1 MAAEGTGEKH
11 SAARTF
17 RRAGGPHRIPSPR
30 RRPLPSAA
38 GRAMAEGTGERR
50 AAAKG
55 TGENTPPPA
64 HSDGRT
70 DRPASP
76 PRRGGPLPCAAGRAD
91 GTPRRNM
98 PRPSPAAPGAVP
110 GAATWA
116 GPGGGRTW
124 GIRGAASTK
133 KERQPVHPV
142 VAPSGFGDGLR
153 PKHRLRLRFSRRRPS
168 RPHRRYPA
176 RCRLARSAPRRRP
189 RPRWWSSDA
198 ACSSRRSRRPAR
210 WR

>member
-1 MAAEGTGEKH
+1 
-11 SAARTF
+11 
-17 RRAGGPHRIPSPR
+17 
-30 RRPLPSAA
+30 
-38 GRAMAEGTGERR
+38 MAEGTGERKDSGKEGR
-50 AAAKG
+50 QQRKEPG
-55 TGENTPPPA
+55 RNTPPPA
-64 HSDGRT
+64 YSDGRT

-76 PRRGGPLPCAAGRAD
+76 PRRGGPLPSAARKAN

-98 PRPSPAAPGAVP
+98 PRPSPAAP

-133 KERQPVHPV
+133 KERQPVHPI

>member
-1 MAAEGTGEKH
+1 MRRREDDGGRNRGEKG
-11 SAARTF
+11 F
-17 RRAGGPHRIPSPR
+17 GK
-30 RRPLPSAA
+30 
-38 GRAMAEGTGERR
+38 RR
-50 AAAKG
+50 AAAAEG

-64 HSDGRT
+64 YSDGRT

-76 PRRGGPLPCAAGRAD
+76 P
-91 GTPRRNM
+91 PRRRAAPKRRTEGERHAPPEYAAPEPCSSRGSSRGSDM
-98 PRPSPAAPGAVP
+98 GRPPGGAGHGASGAPRPQ
-110 GAATWA
+110 
-116 GPGGGRTW
+116 
-124 GIRGAASTK
+124 K
-133 KERQPVHPV
+133 KERQPDEPV
-142 VAPSGFGDGLR
+142 VARAVSETGSCR
-153 PKHRLRLRFSRRRPS
+153 STRLRLRFSRRRPS

>member
-1 MAAEGTGEKH
+1 
-11 SAARTF
+11 
-17 RRAGGPHRIPSPR
+17 
-30 RRPLPSAA
+30 
-38 GRAMAEGTGERR
+38 MAEGTGERKDSGKEGR
-50 AAAKG
+50 RQRKKPG
-55 TGENTPPPA
+55 RNTPPPA

-70 DRPASP
+70 DHPASP
-76 PRRGGPLPCAAGRAD
+76 PRGGGPLPSVARKAN

-98 PRPSPAAPGAVP
+98 PRPSPAAPGAAP

-116 GPGGGRTW
+116 GH
-124 GIRGAASTK
+124 GASGAPRPQK
-133 KERQPVHPV
+133 KERQPVHPI
-142 VAPSGFGDGLR
+142 VARAVSETGSGR
-153 PKHRLRLRFSRRRPS
+153 STRLRLRFSRRRPG

-176 RCRLARSAPRRRP
+176 RCRLAKSAPRRRP